1 MDLFSAFT
9 AESQPIPKAKVNGSR
24 RPEIDAESVPTEK
37 RTKEGDDRMNKFLN
51 LKMKELPKIT
61 YSKVWEKEMR
71 LFHNLLKIFV
81 TFLVVHHKKQTD
93 SNQSH
98 HKQKAKT

>member
-51 LKMKELPKIT
+51 LC
-61 YSKVWEKEMR
+61 
-71 LFHNLLKIFV
+71 
-81 TFLVVHHKKQTD
+81 
-93 SNQSH
+93 
-98 HKQKAKT
+98 